1 MTDSAPP
8 SIARERPDTEDG
20 ARLIAATMAELHE
33 RYGSDQGGPDV
44 DDLAA
49 NGATFI
55 VARIAGRAVAC
66 GAFRPL
72 EPGVVE
78 VKRMYVEPSARRRG
92 LARAILHELE
102 RLAREAG
109 AATVRLETGLRSPE
123 AMALYESEGYHLID
137 CWPPVYSEDPVS
149 RCYEKQLAESA
160 QRASR

>member
-1 MTDSAPP
+1 MADPVP

-20 ARLIAATMAELHE
+20 ARLIAAAMVELAD

-49 NGATFI
+49 TDATFV
-55 VARIAGRAVAC
+55 VARIDGQAVAC

-72 EPGVVE
+72 EPDIVE

-92 LARAILHELE
+92 LARLILLELE

-109 AATVRLETGLRSPE
+109 TSTVRLKTGLESPE
-123 AMALYESEGYHLID
+123 AMALYEAEGYHPFE
-137 CWPPVYSEDPVS
+137 CWPPIYSEDPVS
-149 RCYEKQLAESA
+149 RCYEKHLD
-160 QRASR
+160 